1 MLSVGTTSNRSR
13 PIRSFARRQAGF
25 LTMAVAIGILM
36 LSTLVVFNVS
46 SSILF
51 EQRVVN
57 NDQRARQAF
66 EAAEAGLDSAIAYI
80 REDRDRNDDGVV
92 DPVFDTNGDGMGDSD
107 SRSVGTAA
115 VTVTVEDISD
125 EGDMTTL
132 RITSRGVSDDGTAT
146 RTLTY
151 TLVTIY
157 PLPNPPENPLTSRG
171 GVNVSG
177 AARVFNYEGFSTIWS
192 GNDVD
197 LGSNNVTSTYV
208 PETAHAG
215 YPACMDFSM
224 TCNVVGSSHRLVL
237 GVDVIENDSS
247 LAGLSPAELFLNFFG
262 LTPEG
267 YRASV
272 ATIDTTAATVAADI
286 QTATHEVVWI
296 EGDVPIQSLTVGCER
311 PLTGTAGCPA
321 DEIKPSIVIING
333 DVSFSGSPTF
343 HGLVFVMG
351 DVNLS
356 GNTRIYGG
364 MAMSG
369 TVSGT
374 GSLDIH
380 YSSEILDGTRFAG
393 GATGSAGSWRDF

>member
-1 MLSVGTTSNRSR
+1 MLSVANTSSRSR
-13 PIRSFARRQAGF
+13 PIRSFARRQVGF

-66 EAAEAGLDSAIAYI
+66 EAAEAGIDAAIAYI
-80 REDRDRNDDGVV
+80 REDRDRDGDGVV
-92 DPVFDTNGDGMGDSD
+92 DPVFDSNGDGMGDSD
-107 SRSVGTAA
+107 SRGVGTAS
-115 VTVTVEDISD
+115 VTVTVDDISD

-132 RITSRGVSDDGTAT
+132 RITSRGLSDDGTAT

-151 TLVTIY
+151 TLVTIF
-157 PLPNPPENPLTSRG
+157 PLPNSPENPLTSRG
-171 GVNVSG
+171 GAIVSG
-177 AARVFNYEGFSTIWS
+177 AASVYNYEGFSTIWS

-197 LGSNNVTSTYV
+197 LGSNNVTATYV
-208 PETAHAG
+208 PDTSHPG

-224 TCNVVGSSHRLVL
+224 NCEVVGSSNRLVL

-247 LAGLSPAELFLNFFG
+247 LAGLSPAELFRNYFG
-262 LTPEG
+262 MTPEA

-272 ATIDTTAATVAADI
+272 ATVDTTAAGIAEDV
-286 QTATHEVVWI
+286 QLATHDVVWI
-296 EGDVPIQSLTVGCER
+296 EGDAAIQSVTVGCEQHI
-311 PLTGTAGCPA
+311 TGNNSCPA
-321 DEIKPSIVIING
+321 NQIKPSIVIING
-333 DVSFSGSPTF
+333 DVTFSGSPTF

-351 DVNLS
+351 DVSLS
-356 GNTRIYGG
+356 GNTRIYGA
-364 MAMSG
+364 MAAAGAMG
-369 TVSGT
+369 GT

-393 GATGSAGSWRDF
+393 ASTGSAGSWRDF